1 MEEMYYCYFE
11 LILFS
16 HKKIKILDSTAVSN
30 CGLLVCMHDCEWK
43 NLVEPE
49 RSFFSVYTWMSEK
62 NMCIA
67 AAAVAET
74 TEENNN

>member
-1 MEEMYYCYFE
+1 MSWRCITAILSLYFA
-11 LILFS
+11 
-16 HKKIKILDSTAVSN
+16 HIKILDSTAVSN

-49 RSFFSVYTWMSEK
+49 RSFFSVYTWMSE

-74 TEENNN
+74 TKENNN